1 MEQTLEQKPKKR
13 GRPKLEEG
21 QKGRYNLSRK
31 QRVKLKTQKK
41 QTAVRRKKAKSD
53 EAKLKRKLESPT
65 ASKLLDQD
73 EIQSAP
79 KSVQNVVKE
88 KSEVIF
94 EPNEGPQTDFLASPE
109 RDVFYGG
116 AAGGGKS
123 YALIADLLRYCDNP
137 NHRALVIRRT
147 LDELTELINK
157 SREFYPKAFPGAV
170 FKEAKSMWQFP
181 SGATAWFSYLDKDKD
196 VSRYQGQSFTWIG
209 IDEITHYPTPYV
221 WEYLRSRLRTT
232 DPKINVYMRCTG
244 NPGSVGGWW
253 VKKMYIDPCE
263 PNKPFAATD
272 IETEQRLVWPDS
284 APPDK
289 AGKPLFLRKFIPARL
304 TDNPYLMQNGE
315 YEAMLR
321 SLPEVERR
329 RLLEG
334 DWDVAE
340 GAAFP
345 EFSRLVHVCDAA
357 TTQIPT
363 NWIRIRAAD
372 YGYSSPSC
380 VLWGAVDWDDNLW
393 IYREFYGKGQTAEN
407 LANIIANY
415 EGEDPGMYY
424 TVLDASCWNRT
435 GTGPSIAETMIR
447 SGVRWTPSDRNRLAG
462 KMEVHR
468 RLQENPISKEPRIK
482 ILSTCTH
489 LIRTLSSLPLS
500 KTNTED
506 VDTKADDHAYDAL
519 RYMCMTRARGHLT
532 INSMMNKMK
541 EQQHQPADRIIGY

>member
-31 QRVKLKTQKK
+31 QRVKLKAQKK

-53 EAKLKRKLESPT
+53 EVKLKRKLESPT

-79 KSVQNVVKE
+79 KAVQNVVRD

-123 YALIADLLRYCDNP
+123 YALIADLLRYCDNS

-357 TTQIPT
+357 TTQIPA

-462 KMEVHR
+462 KMEIHR

-541 EQQHQPADRIIGY
+541 EQQHKPADRIFGY